1 MKFYS
6 LKINDIRHETA
17 DCVSIAFDVPDELK
31 SKFQFVQGQYLTLK
45 ANIEGE
51 EVRRSYSLC
60 TSPLENEWRVAIKK
74 VTEGVFSTFANEQLA
89 KGMLMEVGTPEGR
102 FFPPSAPKGGT
113 PQMTVINETNTAL
126 NTSINEVHDKNNSK
140 TNAPLS
146 AHSDSVPPFGG
157 LGGIFFASGSGITPI
172 LSILKTALY
181 SDPTCSVTLIY
192 GNRTAKSVIFREE
205 IEGLKNKFMG
215 RFRVIYILS
224 RERVDAEW
232 QCGRIDT
239 VKVNVIFEKIIKEN
253 SISSRYFICG
263 PESMTKEVISV
274 LEERNVPKEQVHF
287 ELFGAAKK
295 KAKKNSSTDT
305 SNPIIATAQ
314 VKLDGVRF
322 DVPMREGENVLDAA
336 LAVGA
341 DLPFACKGGVCC
353 TCRAKLLEGAVEMEV
368 NYALDHHEV
377 EAGFILTCQA
387 KPTTAHIV
395 VDFDVK

>member
-6 LKINDIRHETA
+6 LKINDIRRETT
-17 DCVSIAFDVPDELK
+17 DCVSIAFDVPNELK

-45 ANIEGE
+45 ATIEGE

-60 TSPLENEWRVAIKK
+60 TSPLDNEWRVAIKK

-102 FFPPSAPKGGT
+102 FFPLSAP
-113 PQMTVINETNTAL
+113 
-126 NTSINEVHDKNNSK
+126 
-140 TNAPLS
+140 
-146 AHSDSVPPFGG
+146 SDSVPPFGG

-172 LSILKTALY
+172 LSILKTTLY
-181 SDPTCSVTLIY
+181 SDPTCLVTLIY

-232 QCGRIDT
+232 QCGRIDKE
-239 VKVNVIFEKIIKEN
+239 KVNVIFEKIIKEN
-253 SISSRYFICG
+253 CKGSRYFICG

-287 ELFGAAKK
+287 ELFGTAKK

-336 LAVGA
+336 LAIGA